1 MIIDVRTTA
10 EWDTG
15 HLVDAKHIE
24 CQDIGARISDITT
37 DKDETIYVYCR
48 SGGRSEKAKTI
59 LDELGYIN
67 VINAGGIADAQA
79 FINAQEN

>member
-1 MIIDVRTTA
+1 MIIDVRTIA
-10 EWDTG
+10 EWDAG
-15 HLVDAKHIE
+15 HLVDATHIE
-24 CQDIGARISDITT
+24 WQDIGARISDITT

-67 VINAGGIADAQA
+67 VINAGGIADAQV
-79 FINAQEN
+79 FINAQ